1 MEQITMEKYHC
12 MGNDYLV
19 YDPNRN
25 PMPLHRAAIAR
36 LCDRHFGIGAD
47 GILVGPCF
55 DNDRMSVKI
64 YNADGSEAEKSGN
77 GMAIIARYL
86 RDRNYVQKNSISVD
100 TIAGVEHVFYLNE
113 EGTRLKVSMGL
124 PSFWSDEIP
133 MTGQRREVIN
143 EILVFDKIPY
153 VTTCLSLGNPHCVIW
168 MNEISKELVCRIG
181 NISESAE
188 YFPEK
193 VNTQLLNV
201 LDRTNIQIEIYE
213 RGVGYT
219 LASGS
224 CACAAA
230 SAAYRMGLAD
240 RNMYVHMPGGLLEV
254 EIRDDGEVYMVAG
267 VGYVGSIV
275 LGNGFCEELR
285 ALD

>member
-86 RDRNYVQKNSISVD
+86 RDRNYVQKNSISFD

-275 LGNGFCEELR
+275 LGTGFCEELR

>member
-86 RDRNYVQKNSISVD
+86 RDRNYVQKNSISFD

-153 VTTCLSLGNPHCVIW
+153 VTTCLSLGNPHCVIC
-168 MNEISKELVCRIG
+168 MNEISNELVCRIG

>member
-1 MEQITMEKYHC
+1 MEQITVEKYHC

-25 PMPLHRAAIAR
+25 KMPLKKAAIAR

-47 GILVGPCF
+47 GILAGPYL
-55 DNDRMSVKI
+55 DSGKMSVKI

-86 RDRNYVQKNSISVD
+86 RDQNYVQKNSVSFD
-100 TIAGVEHVFYLNE
+100 TIGGEENVFYLNE
-113 EGTRLKVSMGL
+113 EGTRLKVSMGR
-124 PSFWSDEIP
+124 PTFWSDEIP
-133 MTGQRREVIN
+133 VSGPRREMIN

-181 NISESAE
+181 AISESAE

-254 EIRDDGEVYMVAG
+254 EIRDDGEIYMVAEA
-267 VGYVGSIV
+267 GYVGSIV
-275 LGNGFCEELR
+275 LGNDFSEELR
-285 ALD
+285 ALT

>member
-86 RDRNYVQKNSISVD
+86 RDRNYVQKNSISFD

-275 LGNGFCEELR
+275 LCNGFCEELR

>member
-86 RDRNYVQKNSISVD
+86 RDRNYVQKNSISFD